1 MDGVL
6 CDGSNVGW
14 GPRVA
19 GTRLCDQCNVPSN
32 PAWPQKVT
40 LVFFILI
47 NLAVPGLSGG
57 TWDLFQLRHAG
68 S

>member
-1 MDGVL
+1 MDGVPY
-6 CDGSNVGW
+6 DGSNVGW

-40 LVFFILI
+40 LVFFTLI

-57 TWDLFQLRHAG
+57 TCDIFQLRHAG